1 MECRGTGHQQSS
13 CRLVRLLRILSRRSH
28 GAQIIFRPV
37 IGEIMSIYQINKG
50 VSKPIVFK
58 GLKAQ
63 YIAYL
68 AVSLV
73 LLLISFA
80 ILYICGLS
88 LWVILPLIVGLGSAL
103 FFTVFR
109 LSHRFGE
116 HGLSKHFAKKQ
127 LPDYIKFNSRH
138 VFINLRK

>member
-1 MECRGTGHQQSS
+1 
-13 CRLVRLLRILSRRSH
+13 
-28 GAQIIFRPV
+28 
-37 IGEIMSIYQINKG
+37 MSVYQINKG

-68 AVSLV
+68 AIGLV
-73 LLLISFA
+73 TLLVGFA
-80 ILYICGLS
+80 ILYTCGLS

-109 LSHRFGE
+109 LSHKFGE
-116 HGLSKHFAKKQ
+116 HGLSKHFAKRQMPEYIRFHSRQIFIELNKKV
-127 LPDYIKFNSRH
+127 LPTGRI
-138 VFINLRK
+138 

>member
-1 MECRGTGHQQSS
+1 
-13 CRLVRLLRILSRRSH
+13 
-28 GAQIIFRPV
+28 
-37 IGEIMSIYQINKG
+37 MSLYQINKG

-68 AVSLV
+68 AIGLV
-73 LLLISFA
+73 VLLISFA

-88 LWVILPLIVGLGSAL
+88 LWVILPLIVGLGTAL

-109 LSHRFGE
+109 LSNTYGE
-116 HGLSKHFAKKQ
+116 HGLSKHLAKQQ
-127 LPDYIKFNSRH
+127 LPEYLTFRSRQ
-138 VFINLRK
+138 VFINLKK

>member
-1 MECRGTGHQQSS
+1 
-13 CRLVRLLRILSRRSH
+13 
-28 GAQIIFRPV
+28 
-37 IGEIMSIYQINKG
+37 MSVYQINKG

-68 AVSLV
+68 AIGLVV
-73 LLLISFA
+73 LLIGFA

-88 LWVILPLIVGLGSAL
+88 LWVILPLIIGLGSAL
-103 FFTVFR
+103 FFSVFR

-116 HGLSKHFAKKQ
+116 HGLSKHFAKRQ
-127 LPDYIKFNSRH
+127 LPECLIFRSRQ
-138 VFINLRK
+138 VFIQLKKENHGY

>member
-1 MECRGTGHQQSS
+1 MS
-13 CRLVRLLRILSRRSH
+13 
-28 GAQIIFRPV
+28 
-37 IGEIMSIYQINKG
+37 SIYQINKG

-68 AVSLV
+68 AIGLV
-73 LLLISFA
+73 LLLISFSV
-80 ILYICGLS
+80 LYICGLS
-88 LWVILPLIVGLGSAL
+88 LWMILPIIIGLGTTL

-116 HGLSKHFAKKQ
+116 HGLAKHFAKKQ
-127 LPDYIKFNSRH
+127 LPETLKFRSRQL
-138 VFINLRK
+138 FIHLKNKK

>member
-1 MECRGTGHQQSS
+1 
-13 CRLVRLLRILSRRSH
+13 
-28 GAQIIFRPV
+28 
-37 IGEIMSIYQINKG
+37 MSIYQINKG
-50 VSKPIVFK
+50 VSKPIVFR

-68 AVSLV
+68 AIGLVV
-73 LLLISFA
+73 LLIGFA

-88 LWVILPLIVGLGSAL
+88 LWVTLPLVLGMGTAL
-103 FFTVFR
+103 FFGVFR

-127 LPDYIKFNSRH
+127 LPEAIRCRSRKQ
-138 VFINLRK
+138 FIHLKTSAHGI

>member
-1 MECRGTGHQQSS
+1 
-13 CRLVRLLRILSRRSH
+13 
-28 GAQIIFRPV
+28 
-37 IGEIMSIYQINKG
+37 MSIYQINKG

-68 AVSLV
+68 AIGLV
-73 LLLISFA
+73 VLLISFA
-80 ILYICGLS
+80 ILYICRLS
-88 LWVILPLIVGLGSAL
+88 LWIILPLIVGLGSAL

-127 LPDYIKFNSRH
+127 LPDFLQCNSRR
-138 VFINLRK
+138 VFINLSKKDHGNKHQ

>member
-1 MECRGTGHQQSS
+1 MSS
-13 CRLVRLLRILSRRSH
+13 V
-28 GAQIIFRPV
+28 
-37 IGEIMSIYQINKG
+37 YQVNKG

-68 AVSLV
+68 AIGLVV
-73 LLLISFA
+73 LLVGFA
-80 ILYICGLS
+80 ILYICGLG
-88 LWVILPLIVGLGSAL
+88 LWVVLPLIGGLGGGL

-116 HGLSKHFAKKQ
+116 HGLSKFLARKQ
-127 LPDYIKFNSRH
+127 LPGGIRFRSRR
-138 VFINLRK
+138 VFWGLRKGVTG

>member
-1 MECRGTGHQQSS
+1 
-13 CRLVRLLRILSRRSH
+13 
-28 GAQIIFRPV
+28 
-37 IGEIMSIYQINKG
+37 MSVYQINKG

-68 AVSLV
+68 AIGLVV
-73 LLLISFA
+73 LLIGFA

-88 LWVILPLIVGLGSAL
+88 LWVILPLIVGLGSTL
-103 FFTVFR
+103 FFSVFR

-116 HGLSKHFAKKQ
+116 HGLSKHFAKRQ
-127 LPDYIKFNSRH
+127 LPECLIFRSRK
-138 VFINLRK
+138 VFIHLKREHYGN

>member
-1 MECRGTGHQQSS
+1 MAS
-13 CRLVRLLRILSRRSH
+13 V
-28 GAQIIFRPV
+28 
-37 IGEIMSIYQINKG
+37 YKINKG

-68 AVSLV
+68 ALGLVFLLV
-73 LLLISFA
+73 LFA
-80 ILYICGLS
+80 ALYILGLS
-88 LWVILPLIVGLGSAL
+88 LFVVLPLILSLGSAV

-116 HGLSKHFAKKQ
+116 HGLMKYFARRGI
-127 LPDYIKFNSRH
+127 PTYVRFNSRR
-138 VFINLRK
+138 VFTSLKGGRNERG